1 MRKCP
6 RCSAPIHSRMQF
18 CPACGRRLKG
28 GHYSAPQKKTFWIVG
43 FLVFFMVIGTAGLLF
58 IFAGTRSVSS
68 QDSQKLT
75 QTNNGCVITKQ
86 HPVRM
91 QDAAHGTAE
100 LEVSMPDYYQ
110 IFTEALAYDDPQG
123 YVSTVLDSG
132 NYPVV
137 SRTAT
142 AQVTVQDGQEVVH
155 TDEAIMAL
163 LDRELT
169 NVIGEIMEE
178 EP

>member
-43 FLVFFMVIGTAGLLF
+43 LFIVLLVIGTAGMF
-58 IFAGTRSVSS
+58 FMFTGSQSDGG

-75 QTNNGCVITKQ
+75 QTNKVCVITKQ
-86 HPVRM
+86 HPVCM
-91 QDAAHGTAE
+91 QDAVNGTAE

-110 IFTEALAYDDPQG
+110 IFTDALASDDPQR
-123 YVSTVLDSG
+123 YVSMVMDSD

-137 SRTAT
+137 SRTVT

-155 TDEAIMAL
+155 ADEAITAL

-169 NVIGEIMEE
+169 NVIGEIMEV

>member
-18 CPACGRRLKG
+18 CPDCGRRLKG
-28 GHYSAPQKKTFWIVG
+28 GRYSTPQKKTFWIVG

-68 QDSQKLT
+68 QDPQKST

-86 HPVRM
+86 HPVLM
-91 QDAAHGTAE
+91 QDAVNGTTE
-100 LEVSMPDYYQ
+100 LEVSVPDYFQ
-110 IFTEALAYDDPQG
+110 IFTEALASDDPQG
-123 YVSTVLDSG
+123 YVSAVLDSG

-137 SRTAT
+137 SRTIT

-155 TDEAIMAL
+155 TDEAITAL

-169 NVIGEIMEE
+169 NVIGEIMEV

>member
-1 MRKCP
+1 MFCAYPFENAVLP
-6 RCSAPIHSRMQF
+6 RLWTPVKRGTLLRSAKENILDCWFPCVFHGNRYGWAAVHI
-18 CPACGRRLKG
+18 CGD
-28 GHYSAPQKKTFWIVG
+28 SECQQP
-43 FLVFFMVIGTAGLLF
+43 GLAE
-58 IFAGTRSVSS
+58 I
-68 QDSQKLT
+68 T